1 MLIQLDVLSSQLSLG
16 MIGTSSI
23 LLSLTRSLQ
32 PQDLAVGE
40 LEQELDLPFGRRPLV
55 HAVGLRPSSFTT
67 RQSSNKF
74 SSALAALSVEV

>member
-32 PQDLAVGE
+32 PQDFTILE
-40 LEQELDLPFGRRPLV
+40 LKLELDFPFGRRPLV
-55 HAVGLRPSSFTT
+55 LAIEVRIILEDKSAVVVHLIFLFRFT
-67 RQSSNKF
+67 
-74 SSALAALSVEV
+74 